1 MTLRKSMH
9 FNWTGV
15 FCHVIDDALH
25 VTELFVKG
33 TFGKKYTTVSFSAGP
48 LLLARN
54 TLMCS
59 SLLRFFKGTFGNKYT
74 TVSFSAGPL
83 LLARNTLMCSSL
95 LREHQIRL
103 ILVLACRSK
112 MLFQNSVI
120 TDQYILQF
128 SKL

>member
-1 MTLRKSMH
+1 MRSPSTAPSPKVLLR
-9 FNWTGV
+9 
-15 FCHVIDDALH
+15 
-25 VTELFVKG
+25 FVKG

-95 LREHQIRL
+95 LRSARGGTGTSDTFFSSGALLFAFPIRTYHFSTA
-103 ILVLACRSK
+103 LVL
-112 MLFQNSVI
+112 MWYV
-120 TDQYILQF
+120 Y
-128 SKL
+128 